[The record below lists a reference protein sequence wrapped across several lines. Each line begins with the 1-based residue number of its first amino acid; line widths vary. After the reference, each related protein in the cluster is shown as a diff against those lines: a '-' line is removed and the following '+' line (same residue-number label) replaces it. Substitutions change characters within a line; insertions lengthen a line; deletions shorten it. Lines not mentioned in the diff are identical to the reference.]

1 MPRCMINTSPDDRS
15 ASRYLARRPMPVT
28 VTPSRR
34 LAKSF
39 GNGQRRS
46 PRCTSTLAKRAPSI
60 AGSSPRRTV
69 STSGSSGIFLHGL
82 AEGDAVGEW
91 VDDRHLQHAPL
102 LLIQTRAVMPIFLVV
117 QFAVQVPHAI
127 GDDIGVGARRTVA
140 VMFAEM
146 NDERAAQN
154 LHVDRQVG
162 LKLTL
167 PIDLAAQKID
177 IEFAGFFQGE
187 NAENRNGALKFDCH
201 AILPLTLAPRPL

>member
-1 MPRCMINTSPDDRS
+1 MPRCMSKTSPDERS
-15 ASRYLARRPMPVT
+15 ASRYFARRPRPVT
-28 VTPSRR
+28 VLPCRR
-34 LAKSF
+34 SLKSF
-39 GNGQRRS
+39 GSGQRRS

-102 LLIQTRAVMPIFLVV
+102 LFIQTRAVMPIFLVV
-117 QFAVQVPHAI
+117 QFAVQVPHAV
-127 GDDIGVGARRTVA
+127 GDDIGVGARRSVA

-146 NDERAAQN
+146 HDERAARN

-162 LKLTL
+162 
-167 PIDLAAQKID
+167 
-177 IEFAGFFQGE
+177 
-187 NAENRNGALKFDCH
+187 
-201 AILPLTLAPRPL
+201 